1 MKKRIMK
8 TVLIL
13 SYLIILAGCAVGEK
27 ERGTSGAG
35 GQSEGLEDD
44 SQSQT
49 QEDDDI
55 YQTDYINIEESE
67 KQTINE
73 RISDL
78 GSLCKDIYV
87 NADKGES
94 SNIVLQEDV
103 VHEMVQTAASRGLA
117 VTCGSYDYN
126 MLHYETVDQ
135 ALNNAAE
142 GGKTETEFHEITA
155 SGYFRYFKLS
165 AKDQELTVTYANASY
180 NDDLEMQIRQMEKFR
195 VYDWEYTEKG
205 WLIWEKALSKN
216 QEMDMHSFFR
226 ILPLDEKCR
235 DMCDRY
241 ILPVSY
247 FCNNLFLTDWDAGSM
262 DRIEF
267 NDLYE
272 FLYEMKYGEKMDEEA
287 AAGGIPK
294 AQFEEVVLTYFD
306 ISVEQLEKYARYDAA
321 AGVYPWEPVNAWNRV
336 RQVQPFPEVVRCVE
350 DQDGT
355 LTLYVEGILIVA
367 GDDCAFRHRVTM
379 RERDGRWVYVAN
391 DIDED
396 ENNVPG
402 YIPRREF

>member
-27 ERGTSGAG
+27 ERDTSGAG

-55 YQTDYINIEESE
+55 YQTDYISIEESE

-126 MLHYETVDQ
+126 MLNYEAVDQ

-155 SGYFRYFKLS
+155 SGYFKYFKLT
-165 AKDQELTVTYANASY
+165 AKDQELTVTYANATY
-180 NDDLEMQIRQMEKFR
+180 NDDL
-195 VYDWEYTEKG
+195 
-205 WLIWEKALSKN
+205 
-216 QEMDMHSFFR
+216 
-226 ILPLDEKCR
+226 
-235 DMCDRY
+235 
-241 ILPVSY
+241 
-247 FCNNLFLTDWDAGSM
+247 
-262 DRIEF
+262 
-267 NDLYE
+267 
-272 FLYEMKYGEKMDEEA
+272 
-287 AAGGIPK
+287 
-294 AQFEEVVLTYFD
+294 
-306 ISVEQLEKYARYDAA
+306 
-321 AGVYPWEPVNAWNRV
+321 
-336 RQVQPFPEVVRCVE
+336 
-350 DQDGT
+350 
-355 LTLYVEGILIVA
+355 
-367 GDDCAFRHRVTM
+367 
-379 RERDGRWVYVAN
+379 
-391 DIDED
+391 
-396 ENNVPG
+396 
-402 YIPRREF
+402 

>member
-1 MKKRIMK
+1 MKRRIMK
-8 TVLIL
+8 AILIL
-13 SYLIILAGCAVGEK
+13 SCLITLAGCTAEEK
-27 ERGTSGAG
+27 GRDSSAG
-35 GQSEGLEDD
+35 GQADDLEDD

-49 QEDDDI
+49 QDADDI
-55 YQTDYINIEESE
+55 YQTDYIDLKEDE
-67 KQTINE
+67 KQKVNE
-73 RISDL
+73 RMSDL
-78 GSLCKDIYV
+78 GGLCKDIYV
-87 NADKGES
+87 KADKGEA
-94 SNIVLQEDV
+94 SNIVLDEEV
-103 VHEMVQTAASRGLA
+103 VHEMAETAASRGWT

-126 MLHYETVDQ
+126 MLNYEAVDQ
-135 ALNNAAE
+135 ALSAAAE
-142 GGKTETEFHEITA
+142 GEEAEAEFYEITT

-180 NDDLEMQIRQMEKFR
+180 NDDLEMQIRQLEKFR
-195 VYDWEYTEKG
+195 AYDWEYTEKG

-226 ILPLDEKCR
+226 VLPLDEKCR
-235 DMCDRY
+235 ELGNEY

-272 FLYEMKYGEKMDEEA
+272 FLYEMKYGEKLDEEA

-306 ISVEQLEKYARYDAA
+306 ISVEQFEKYARYDAA

-379 RERDGRWVYVAN
+379 RERDGGWVYVAN

-396 ENNVPG
+396 SGNAPG
-402 YIPRREF
+402 YRPRREF

>member
-8 TVLIL
+8 AVLIL
-13 SYLIILAGCAVGEK
+13 SCLIILAGCAVGEK

-126 MLHYETVDQ
+126 MLNYETVDQ

-155 SGYFRYFKLS
+155 S
-165 AKDQELTVTYANASY
+165 
-180 NDDLEMQIRQMEKFR
+180 
-195 VYDWEYTEKG
+195 
-205 WLIWEKALSKN
+205 
-216 QEMDMHSFFR
+216 
-226 ILPLDEKCR
+226 
-235 DMCDRY
+235 
-241 ILPVSY
+241 
-247 FCNNLFLTDWDAGSM
+247 
-262 DRIEF
+262 
-267 NDLYE
+267 
-272 FLYEMKYGEKMDEEA
+272 
-287 AAGGIPK
+287 
-294 AQFEEVVLTYFD
+294 
-306 ISVEQLEKYARYDAA
+306 
-321 AGVYPWEPVNAWNRV
+321 
-336 RQVQPFPEVVRCVE
+336 
-350 DQDGT
+350 
-355 LTLYVEGILIVA
+355 
-367 GDDCAFRHRVTM
+367 
-379 RERDGRWVYVAN
+379 
-391 DIDED
+391 
-396 ENNVPG
+396 
-402 YIPRREF
+402 

>member
-1 MKKRIMK
+1 MK

-13 SYLIILAGCAVGEK
+13 SCLIILAGCAVGEK
-27 ERGTSGAG
+27 ERDTSGAG

-55 YQTDYINIEESE
+55 YQTDYIDLEEEE
-67 KQTINE
+67 KQKINE
-73 RISDL
+73 RMSDL
-78 GSLCKDIYV
+78 GSLCKDIYIG
-87 NADKGES
+87 ADKGES

-126 MLHYETVDQ
+126 MLNYETVDQ

-155 SGYFRYFKLS
+155 SGYFRYFRLS
-165 AKDQELTVTYANASY
+165 AEDWELTVTYANAAY
-180 NDDLEMQIRQMEKFR
+180 NDDMDLQIRQLEKFR

-235 DMCDRY
+235 EMCDRY

-272 FLYEMKYGEKMDEEA
+272 FLYEMKYGEKLDEEA

-294 AQFEEVVLTYFD
+294 VQFEEVVLTYFD
-306 ISVEQLEKYARYDAA
+306 ISAEQLEKYARYDA
-321 AGVYPWEPVNAWNRV
+321 AGVYPWEPVNAWKRV
-336 RQVQPFPEVVRCVE
+336 RQMQPFPEVVRCVE

-391 DIDED
+391 DIDEG